1 MGPPSKSNT
10 SNISNPREVR
20 PQQPYNQQQ
29 PYQQPNDFQQQT
41 NSFPQPQSNFQ
52 QQPNSFPQPQSN
64 FQQQANSFAQPQSV
78 RPRPRP
84 SEHDERQPQQDTN
97 DETDGSRSTHVDV
110 NVHYRSVESASV
122 ADVNNSTPGIFT
134 SFIIDRMENEGYD
147 IPPSL
152 ESRRNLDRES
162 EIARNLRRIGDD
174 ISRDKALNSLI
185 GGITVTPNTVYETF
199 FSVASEIFQ
208 DGSVNWGRVVMLF
221 YFAYKLAIQVVSQGQ
236 LIDKIIEWVAK
247 FVTER
252 LASWISS
259 RGGWTAVRE
268 YFGSTSAQLIGVF
281 LAGIFI
287 SSLFWYY
294 KR

>member
-29 PYQQPNDFQQQT
+29 PYQQPNDFQQQ
-41 NSFPQPQSNFQ
+41 QA
-52 QQPNSFPQPQSN
+52 NSFPQPQSN
-64 FQQQANSFAQPQSV
+64 FQQQANSFPQPQSV

-84 SEHDERQPQQDTN
+84 SENDERQPRQDTN

-152 ESRRNLDRES
+152 QSRRNLDRES

-199 FSVASEIFQ
+199 F
-208 DGSVNWGRVVMLF
+208 
-221 YFAYKLAIQVVSQGQ
+221 
-236 LIDKIIEWVAK
+236 
-247 FVTER
+247 
-252 LASWISS
+252 
-259 RGGWTAVRE
+259 
-268 YFGSTSAQLIGVF
+268 
-281 LAGIFI
+281 
-287 SSLFWYY
+287 
-294 KR
+294 